1 MKDRQVY
8 HLSLSKEEL
17 DVLVKIRDQNQ
28 FRSLNEALQR
38 TLQMIGRSD
47 YQVYTN
53 EPNGESVYSLCPHS

>member
-28 FRSLNEALQR
+28 FRSLNEALQK
-38 TLQMIGRSD
+38 TLQMLGRTSR
-47 YQVYTN
+47 
-53 EPNGESVYSLCPHS
+53 